1 MKPTLSLPLVKLE
14 TLRERLLPAVPRL
27 PHVEWVQ
34 RKSPL
39 LHTGPAADQPDVLAL
54 NIANGCAHRCTFC
67 SVRAYPSYRGDDVV
81 YLPSDLADRLA
92 QELASR
98 RERPRAVVIS
108 PSTDPCMPLVEVQAA
123 TAQAVEVLAAHGVE
137 AWLATR
143 GLIRPRLLD
152 VLARHRQRVR
162 VTVGMT
168 TVDRTWQRAL
178 EPLAAPPKL
187 RLRQLAALREAGIP
201 VNVQAAPLIPGVTD
215 LRPNL
220 EALLAALAE
229 AGVQQIS
236 AGYLFLRQGI
246 QENLTAA
253 LKLLGFNE
261 SVLHEYGRGLVLAAG
276 GLQAARYLSRQRRQ
290 QGYAVLMTL
299 AAAYGIGVRICALTN
314 PDFVG
319 PRLEARPAPRLF
331 AAAPDLPARRRSPA
345 AG

>member
-1 MKPTLSLPLVKLE
+1 MKTAATLPLINLE
-14 TLRERLLPAVPRL
+14 PLHAHPDSPVPHLPQ
-27 PHVEWVQ
+27 VEWVQ
-34 RKSPL
+34 RSSPL
-39 LHTGPAADQPDVLAL
+39 LHPGPMDDQPDVLAL
-54 NIANGCAHRCTFC
+54 NVASGCAQRCAFC
-67 SVRAYPSYRGDDVV
+67 SVRAYPSYRGDEVI
-81 YLPSDLADRLA
+81 YLQADMAERLA
-92 QELASR
+92 QELAGR

-108 PSTDPCMPLVEVQAA
+108 PATDPCMPLVEVQAA

-143 GLIRPRLLD
+143 GLIRPRLFD

-162 VTVGMT
+162 VTVGLT
-168 TVDRTWQRAL
+168 TVNRAWQRAL
-178 EPLAAPPKL
+178 EPLAAPPRL
-187 RLRQLAALREAGIP
+187 RLRQLAALRQAGIP
-201 VNVQAAPLIPGVTD
+201 VSVQVAPLIPGVTD

-220 EALLAALAE
+220 ETLLAELAKV
-229 AGVQQIS
+229 GVQQV
-236 AGYLFLRQGI
+236 ATGYLFLRQGI

-253 LKLLGFNE
+253 LKPLGFTE
-261 SVLHEYGRGLVLAAG
+261 SVLHEYAAGPVLAAG

-299 AAAYGIGVRICALTN
+299 AAAHGIGVRIAALTN

-331 AAAPDLPARRRSPA
+331 ASAPGPLARRRSPA